1 MARVLDRSSAQGIED
16 CFSESYEEARTK
28 FCNAASESNA
38 ELHSLEITRDE
49 SGKYTTDIAIVR
61 GSGQGLV
68 VISSGTHGV
77 EGYAGSAVQVSLL
90 KHLKGSAVSP
100 TVVFVHAV
108 NPYGMAHFR
117 RWNEN
122 NVDLNR
128 NALFPYQFK
137 KLVQE
142 DRLEST
148 YMGFDA
154 LFNPR
159 SPPGWFYRNIG
170 IWFTMAANIARY
182 GLRSLKTALV
192 AATYRQ
198 SKGVFYGGQ
207 ELQPSHALL
216 RDFMATHF
224 SQVKASFVAWIDVH
238 TGLGPCG
245 VDVLLGSGK
254 DVDELDGLFPRLP
267 GVFDGFQSVA
277 PKETDEILKLR
288 CQERQEAG
296 SSGSMNQSAG
306 YEFSVGLIS
315 NEWIT
320 KFFKADSGRAL
331 VVTQEF
337 GTRGNLAVARA
348 LMLENAGYHYDRKN
362 HEFWRSFTRDA
373 FYVRTPKWKTSILAR
388 GKDVFTKMVARTEAV
403 QSRL

>member
-1 MARVLDRSSAQGIED
+1 MARVLDRSLTQGIED

-49 SGKYTTDIAIVR
+49 SGTYTTDIAIVR

-100 TVVFVHAV
+100 TVVLVHAV
-108 NPYGMAHFR
+108 NPHGMAHFR

-137 KLVQE
+137 KLVEE
-142 DRLEST
+142 DRLESN

-245 VDVLLGSGK
+245 VDVLLGSGR
-254 DVDELDGLFPRLP
+254 DADELDGLFPRLP

-277 PKETDEILKLR
+277 PKGTDETLELR

-306 YEFSVGLIS
+306 YEFTVGIIS
-315 NEWIT
+315 EEWIT

-388 GKDVFTKMVARTEAV
+388 GKDVFMKMVARTEAV